1 MVIAA
6 QTTWSWPPPR
16 RRSPQAD
23 HLLPKRPLSA
33 AAHLRAAGVWDLKR
47 KTDATPRSAPAI
59 LKGQQTFNF
68 AAGSGI
74 CRRAGSLSTEPS
86 RPRHFSL
93 GSAGDSAA
101 GAVHAA
107 REARQA
113 REAALNLL
121 PFFDQL
127 GIHIDA
133 DGCSGRAIHNAR
145 NLEAHLLKHPGAAG
159 DLYAHG
165 LDGSNH
171 G

>member
-23 HLLPKRPLSA
+23 HLFPKRPLSA

-101 GAVHAA
+101 GATSGENKTQIAA
-107 REARQA
+107 
-113 REAALNLL
+113 NTTT
-121 PFFDQL
+121 PTN
-127 GIHIDA
+127 
-133 DGCSGRAIHNAR
+133 AIV
-145 NLEAHLLKHPGAAG
+145 
-159 DLYAHG
+159 LYC
-165 LDGSNH
+165 LVK
-171 G
+171 